1 MLDFSRSYKIIIIF
15 QFVIKQVNQTLLV
28 AISTTE
34 DLINF
39 VIRKG
44 YFINQ
49 IVLQILISFY
59 GTWEMNA

>member
-1 MLDFSRSYKIIIIF
+1 MLDFSRSYKTIIMF

-49 IVLQILISFY
+49 IVLQILISFH
-59 GTWEMNA
+59 GT